1 MLFLI
6 LQRNKTFPE
15 HTKPLILF
23 SEYMGINDLKLS
35 DAVVASLYRETL
47 VSRDGPAPPENA
59 LKSALPL
66 EIADTGIPFLGKNL
80 RSICFLVSYPDVEF
94 IPEEQLSF
102 LLKILQA
109 CKCRLDD
116 IALINTKNHPVDIN
130 NLKSR
135 LNPRIIFL
143 WGETPIVNGID
154 QEFPDMTIST
164 WKSISFVP
172 VRQVEL
178 MSRNNPE
185 GLALKRNLWVSLK
198 KLFNL

>member
-35 DAVVASLYRETL
+35 DAVVAALYRETL
-47 VSRDGPAPPENA
+47 VGSDGPAPPEKA
-59 LKSALPL
+59 VISALPV
-66 EIADTGIPFLGKNL
+66 ETVDTRLPFLGKNL
-80 RSICFLVSYPDVEF
+80 RSICFLVSYPDDEF

-109 CKCRLDD
+109 CKCGLDD
-116 IALINTKNHPVDIN
+116 IALINTKNFPVEIN

-135 LNPRIIFL
+135 LNPGSYFY
-143 WGETPIVNGID
+143 GETPIVTGID

-164 WKSISFVP
+164 WKSISLVP

-185 GLALKRNLWVSLK
+185 VLR
-198 KLFNL
+198 

>member
-1 MLFLI
+1 
-6 LQRNKTFPE
+6 
-15 HTKPLILF
+15 
-23 SEYMGINDLKLS
+23 MGINDLKLS
-35 DAVVASLYRETL
+35 DAVVAALYRETL
-47 VSRDGPAPPENA
+47 VGRDGPAPSEKTV
-59 LKSALPL
+59 KSALPL
-66 EIADTGIPFLGKNL
+66 ETVDTGYPFLGNNL
-80 RSICFLVSYPDVEF
+80 RSICFLVSYPDDEF

-109 CKCRLDD
+109 CKCGLDD
-116 IALINTKNHPVDIN
+116 IALINTKNYPVEIN
-130 NLKSR
+130 NLKR
-135 LNPRIIFL
+135 ELNPRIIFL
-143 WGETPIVNGID
+143 WGETPIVKGID

-172 VRQVEL
+172 VRQAEL